1 MKMDNPFDT
10 VLIKSKPKV
19 KKNFKLDQML
29 EFFPEES
36 TNSIKL
42 KKMIAENVKKL
53 LVGRSDFEI
62 FKTTQMFF
70 NKYFY
75 KLRFYDEEEIDK
87 FISSSEEFELFKT
100 N

>member
-1 MKMDNPFDT
+1 
-10 VLIKSKPKV
+10 
-19 KKNFKLDQML
+19 
-29 EFFPEES
+29 
-36 TNSIKL
+36 
-42 KKMIAENVKKL
+42 MIAENVKKL